1 MNLPGCLSPL
11 THPYATNQSET
22 SIATAKSAS
31 HPFYCIKILALP
43 RGTSVPAIVTQTELN
58 DRAIIILSIRKLAT
72 LFPTLPHV
80 EQEVLPPRITP
91 PAHKTAT
98 PKSDRKPHD
107 NPPAHTA
114 QTLQSLSFT
123 RIFQAVHD
131 LLAGTP

>member
-91 PAHKTAT
+91 QHTRPQPRNQTENLT
-98 PKSDRKPHD
+98 TT
-107 NPPAHTA
+107 PPAHTA

-123 RIFQAVHD
+123 RIFQAAHD